1 MDPPSGFPE
10 THAHSKQQS
19 KAKDR
24 TANHLSK
31 DTPSNSK
38 FVEWSWS
45 MCTLKC
51 RGEHSIALNYK
62 SRGISMMDHAHDQRK
77 GTTQN
82 NNIPDKIIFEMAP
95 EKYLNVKIQISRRDP
110 KGATKRT
117 TIQYPPGISIQN
129 FRNIY
134 KPIQQD
140 KTSKP
145 NMDQNVTTSI
155 AVQN

>member
-1 MDPPSGFPE
+1 MESV
-10 THAHSKQQS
+10 HAHAQMPWRAQHCPE
-19 KAKDR
+19 AQ
-24 TANHLSK
+24 
-31 DTPSNSK
+31 
-38 FVEWSWS
+38 
-45 MCTLKC
+45 
-51 RGEHSIALNYK
+51 
-62 SRGISMMDHAHDQRK
+62 SRGISMMDHAHDQWK
-77 GTTQN
+77 GTTQI